1 MTEPGP
7 SLMPRNEE
15 YTVLETL
22 PITPSALRD
31 EAKKC
36 LDEGWRLITMT
47 AVDTGEDGFDIFYH
61 FDKDLQMKHYRLS
74 VAKDVVVPSIS
85 PIYFAAL
92 LVENEIE
99 DQFGVK
105 FADLV
110 LDFGGSL
117 YLEEEVRAMPFCK
130 VSVAQKQS

>member
-1 MTEPGP
+1 
-7 SLMPRNEE
+7 
-15 YTVLETL
+15 VLETL
-22 PITPSALRD
+22 PITASTLRD
-31 EAKKC
+31 EVKKC
-36 LDEGWRLITMT
+36 LDEGWRLVTLS
-47 AVDTGEDGFDIFYH
+47 AVDTGEAGFDIIYH
-61 FDKDLQMKHYRLS
+61 FDKDMVMKHYRLS

-85 PIYFAAL
+85 TVIFAAL
-92 LVENEIE
+92 LVENEIQ
-99 DQFGVK
+99 DQFGIK

>member
-1 MTEPGP
+1 M
-7 SLMPRNEE
+7 
-15 YTVLETL
+15 LETL
-22 PITPSALRD
+22 PITVGALRD

-36 LDEGWRLITMT
+36 LDDGWRFITMT
-47 AVDTGEDGFDIFYH
+47 AVDTGEAGFDILYH

-74 VAKDVVVPSIS
+74 VAKDVVIPSIS
-85 PIYFAAL
+85 TVYFAAL
-92 LVENEIE
+92 LVENEIQ
-99 DQFGVK
+99 DQFGAK

-110 LDFGGSL
+110 LDFEGSL

>member
-1 MTEPGP
+1 M
-7 SLMPRNEE
+7 LD
-15 YTVLETL
+15 TL
-22 PITPSALRD
+22 PITAIDLRD
-31 EAKKC
+31 EVKKC
-36 LDEGWRLITMT
+36 FADGWRFATMT
-47 AVDTGEDGFDIFYH
+47 AVDTGEAGFDILYH
-61 FDKDLQMKHYRLS
+61 FDKDLVLKHYRLS

-99 DQFGVK
+99 DQFGIK